1 MNRRQAMVRRTYRG
15 SVVLFT
21 AVLALFFSTVPGT
34 GSAFRN
40 MKEGSPALPFTLKDF
55 EGKDVAFK
63 PDSGKVTVLSFVKL
77 SQDRSKDQLKDLVA
91 LHKELSSK
99 GIDFLV
105 VASYADTAEEAKKAI
120 SEFGVPFPILQ
131 DKDQKVYGDY
141 GLFILP
147 ASGIIGKDGK
157 FVFEHSNHGRDYK
170 DVVGGKAKVVAGLMA
185 EDEYRKLIT
194 PVESVKKSK
203 EESEAER
210 LISLGHTLL
219 KRGMPDKAAERF
231 GKAVQIDPKNIV
243 ARIAYGESLVASKK
257 YDDALVQFAKAKE
270 LAPGSKDA
278 QLGIGTVHL
287 EKGEIDKAIQEI
299 SDAAMLNP
307 KPEKA
312 YFWLGAAYEKKG
324 DLVNAVK
331 YFRKAVE
338 KFIKE

>member
-1 MNRRQAMVRRTYRG
+1 MARRAYRAPI
-15 SVVLFT
+15 VLLT
-21 AVLALFFSTVPGT
+21 ALLALFFSTVPGT
-34 GSAFRN
+34 GAAFRN
-40 MKEGSPALPFTLKDF
+40 MKEGSPALPFALKDF

-63 PDSGKVTVLSFVKL
+63 PDAGKVTVLSFVKL
-77 SQDRSKDQLKDLVA
+77 SQDRSKEQLRDLVA

-99 GIDFLV
+99 GVDLLV
-105 VASYADTAEEAKKAI
+105 VASYTDTAEEAKKAI
-120 SEFGVPFPILQ
+120 AEFGVSFPILQ

-157 FVFEHSNHGRDYK
+157 FVFEHSSHGRDFK
-170 DVVGGKAKVVAGLMA
+170 DVVGGKAKVVAGLMT
-185 EDEYRKLIT
+185 EDEYRKSVT
-194 PVESVKKSK
+194 PVESAKKSR

-231 GKAVQIDPKNIV
+231 GKAVEIDPKNAA
-243 ARIAYGESLVASKK
+243 ARVAYGESLVASKK

-270 LAPGSKDA
+270 LAPTSKDA
-278 QLGIGTVHL
+278 QLGMGTVHL
-287 EKGEIDKAIQEI
+287 EKGEVDKAIREI

-324 DLVNAVK
+324 DLPNAVK
-331 YFRKAVE
+331 YYKKAVE
-338 KFIKE
+338 KLIRE

>member
-1 MNRRQAMVRRTYRG
+1 MVRHTCRG

-21 AVLALFFSTVPGT
+21 VLLALFFSTVPGT
-34 GSAFRN
+34 GAAFRN
-40 MKEGSPALPFTLKDF
+40 MKEGSPALPFALKDF

-63 PDSGKVTVLSFVKL
+63 PDSGKITILSFVKL
-77 SQDRSKDQLKDLVA
+77 SQDRSKEQLKDLVA
-91 LHKELSSK
+91 LHKELSPK
-99 GIDFLV
+99 GIEFLV
-105 VASYADTAEEAKKAI
+105 VASYTDTAEEAKKAI
-120 SEFGVPFPILQ
+120 AEFGVPFPIAQ

-157 FVFEHSNHGRDYK
+157 FVFEHSSHGRDFK
-170 DVVGGKAKVVAGLMA
+170 DVVGGKAKVVAGLMT

-203 EESEAER
+203 EESESER
-210 LISLGHTLL
+210 LISLGRTLL

-231 GKAVQIDPKNIV
+231 GKAVEIDPKNPA
-243 ARIAYGESLVASKK
+243 ARIAFGESLVASKK
-257 YDDALVQFAKAKE
+257 YDDALVQFTKARE
-270 LAPGSKDA
+270 LAPNSKEA

-287 EKGEIDKAIQEI
+287 EKGEADKAIREI

-307 KPEKA
+307 KPGKA

-324 DLVNAVK
+324 DLPNAVK
-331 YFRKAVE
+331 YYKKAVE